1 MKRTIK
7 SLISVIALSAI
18 LQPAAQ
24 ENTVTI
30 TSFTD
35 EVKDANLAS
44 DDNSITEIRF
54 FDTAGRLRQ
63 TLRKGFSPD
72 GSDLVDFIDFDSLG
86 RKCTEFDPMP
96 VGGNNGHFVGRS
108 QFSPSR
114 AWARSFEYE
123 LSAQSRPVSVEGQH
137 YGGGIA
143 FYKYGFNNSA
153 SSDYKV
159 FTLVPV
165 PVPNCIRVDI
175 VSASP
180 GSYRFVEYKDE
191 DGYRRITFFDPDG
204 KTVLERV
211 IASAGSQDTYYLY
224 DDMDRLLG
232 VLPPAVSSELSAQS
246 SIFSNYGVPDTFG
259 YWYKYDERNRTIGVK
274 LPGIDW
280 EYTVFDGEN
289 RPILRQDGNLRKK
302 GLWTFFKYDEL
313 GRIVLEGTVEDSRSR
328 EILAG
333 LWKDR
338 AVKESFSGNQANYGY
353 SDNSRLGQSEYR
365 ITAAYYYDRYEFI
378 SLDSLH
384 LQNFWVGEQA
394 STHGLMTGKYEAV
407 LNVPG
412 KGRTSIFVYD
422 EKGRIIRSQQLDNLV
437 DPFWT
442 VLETGYDFSGQV
454 LSEEHR
460 YNGRLSLRYDYERD
474 RMGRVT
480 AVSLRYAG
488 RSDAQPVQIPFS
500 ELSYDNYGRPTAKKI
515 LHDSLIL
522 NYSYDPDGGLF
533 SIENPGRF
541 SEQICRSSRVTTP
554 YSLSR
559 CKNGNINDIRI
570 SQLGNDYFW
579 HFDYM
584 DGNRLSRAAMY
595 HSNNFNRPLGE
606 EERFAY
612 DNMGNITLLLRTH
625 ENRYAEQ
632 LDMVYK
638 GNRLTKVSKNGDPN
652 LEYDFQGYPDKA
664 DASTEMTYDP
674 NGNMTADLDRGIV
687 AIRYNLLNLPD
698 TVQFEN
704 GNRIVYFYYA
714 GGERAGAVTT
724 TYSTPISVPLDSVY
738 LGEDPH
744 FDMWEHRHGNLF
756 YKMGSPSRL
765 LFDDGFFELA
775 ERHGGLISQI
785 PYVFVRDHL
794 GSVRLVCNGN
804 TGEVV
809 QSLEY
814 LPSGVIFRSRNFDRQ
829 PYRFT
834 GKELLSAH
842 GLDWYDSGARMQ
854 EFHIPRFTTMD
865 PLCEKY
871 YSISPYAYCNNNPVK
886 YVDPDGES
894 WRLTY
899 DRIEG
904 GVIFTGYEWVDED
917 KSYDVDGNLLQ
928 GLYAQAIFFS
938 DNKTFDKDNGY
949 NIGSSTATVYLAD
962 GTTET
967 YAACTNPSGSD
978 YATVPEGTYHAKVGM
993 HKGAYTALRME
1004 DTDGSGRIELGY
1016 ENPAYTDGRTY
1027 AAGINIHKPG
1037 RDNLTGLTVKKMPIS
1052 AGCLLIDINSWD
1064 RFIGHFEAEDQKN
1077 NTVSVTV
1084 SRSLSEPVNVN
1095 RLPAFNFIL
1104 NGTRESFFSRIKNR
1118 KL

>member
-1 MKRTIK
+1 
-7 SLISVIALSAI
+7 
-18 LQPAAQ
+18 
-24 ENTVTI
+24 
-30 TSFTD
+30 
-35 EVKDANLAS
+35 
-44 DDNSITEIRF
+44 
-54 FDTAGRLRQ
+54 
-63 TLRKGFSPD
+63 
-72 GSDLVDFIDFDSLG
+72 
-86 RKCTEFDPMP
+86 MP
-96 VGGNNGHFVGRS
+96 VGGNNGNFVGRS

-474 RMGRVT
+474 RMGRGT

-595 HSNNFNRPLGE
+595 LS
-606 EERFAY
+606 
-612 DNMGNITLLLRTH
+612 
-625 ENRYAEQ
+625 
-632 LDMVYK
+632 
-638 GNRLTKVSKNGDPN
+638 
-652 LEYDFQGYPDKA
+652 
-664 DASTEMTYDP
+664 
-674 NGNMTADLDRGIV
+674 
-687 AIRYNLLNLPD
+687 
-698 TVQFEN
+698 
-704 GNRIVYFYYA
+704 
-714 GGERAGAVTT
+714 
-724 TYSTPISVPLDSVY
+724 
-738 LGEDPH
+738 
-744 FDMWEHRHGNLF
+744 
-756 YKMGSPSRL
+756 
-765 LFDDGFFELA
+765 
-775 ERHGGLISQI
+775 LI
-785 PYVFVRDHL
+785 
-794 GSVRLVCNGN
+794 
-804 TGEVV
+804 
-809 QSLEY
+809 
-814 LPSGVIFRSRNFDRQ
+814 
-829 PYRFT
+829 
-834 GKELLSAH
+834 
-842 GLDWYDSGARMQ
+842 
-854 EFHIPRFTTMD
+854 HI
-865 PLCEKY
+865 
-871 YSISPYAYCNNNPVK
+871 
-886 YVDPDGES
+886 
-894 WRLTY
+894 
-899 DRIEG
+899 
-904 GVIFTGYEWVDED
+904 
-917 KSYDVDGNLLQ
+917 
-928 GLYAQAIFFS
+928 
-938 DNKTFDKDNGY
+938 
-949 NIGSSTATVYLAD
+949 
-962 GTTET
+962 
-967 YAACTNPSGSD
+967 
-978 YATVPEGTYHAKVGM
+978 
-993 HKGAYTALRME
+993 
-1004 DTDGSGRIELGY
+1004 
-1016 ENPAYTDGRTY
+1016 
-1027 AAGINIHKPG
+1027 
-1037 RDNLTGLTVKKMPIS
+1037 
-1052 AGCLLIDINSWD
+1052 
-1064 RFIGHFEAEDQKN
+1064 
-1077 NTVSVTV
+1077 
-1084 SRSLSEPVNVN
+1084 
-1095 RLPAFNFIL
+1095 
-1104 NGTRESFFSRIKNR
+1104 
-1118 KL
+1118 

>member
-96 VGGNNGHFVGRS
+96 VGGNNGNFVGRS
-108 QFSPSR
+108 QFSSNG

-123 LSAQSRPVSVEGQH
+123 LSTQSRPVSVEGQH

-165 PVPNCIRVDI
+165 PGPNCIRVDI

-232 VLPPAVSSELSAQS
+232 VLPPAVSSGLSAQS
-246 SIFSNYGVPDTFG
+246 SIFSNYGAPDTFG

-289 RPILRQDGNLRKK
+289 RPILRQDGNQRKK

-328 EILAG
+328 EVLAG

-384 LQNFWVGEQA
+384 IQNFWVDEQA
-394 STHGLMTGKYEAV
+394 SAHGLMTGKYEAV

-533 SIENPGRF
+533 SIENPGRV
-541 SEQICRSSRVTTP
+541 SEQICRSSLVTTP

-579 HFDYM
+579 HFDYV

-842 GLDWYDSGARMQ
+842 GLDWYDSRARMQ

-871 YSISPYAYCNNNPVK
+871 YSISPYAYCGNNPIK
-886 YVDPDGES
+886 YIDPTGLAPIYAPDGTF
-894 WRLTY
+894 LGT
-899 DRIEG
+899 DDEG
-904 GVIFTGYEWVDED
+904 LCGPQLILNKNDFTQGMPHADAQKVLWTGVMTQD
-917 KSYDVDGNLLQ
+917 
-928 GLYAQAIFFS
+928 AQAKMDEHVAGLSSRPDYDGFVSIAEGIAWAKEHPNALKKPTPDNTLYIDASKLDFGRLSTS
-938 DNKTFDKDNGY
+938 DFKNVGEIESQNLFDLPLLKSALLYTLRNTVYALGRVDMILVNKKQKTVRIVNNSATDYDWNLGGGTKRDLFIRAERRRAGLNDTHGFKTFYYG
-949 NIGSSTATVYLAD
+949 L
-962 GTTET
+962 
-967 YAACTNPSGSD
+967 
-978 YATVPEGTYHAKVGM
+978 
-993 HKGAYTALRME
+993 
-1004 DTDGSGRIELGY
+1004 GRL
-1016 ENPAYTDGRTY
+1016 
-1027 AAGINIHKPG
+1027 
-1037 RDNLTGLTVKKMPIS
+1037 KK
-1052 AGCLLIDINSWD
+1052 
-1064 RFIGHFEAEDQKN
+1064 
-1077 NTVSVTV
+1077 
-1084 SRSLSEPVNVN
+1084 
-1095 RLPAFNFIL
+1095 
-1104 NGTRESFFSRIKNR
+1104 
-1118 KL
+1118 

>member
-96 VGGNNGHFVGRS
+96 VGGNNGNFVGRS

-687 AIRYNLLNLPD
+687 AIRYNMLNLPD

-765 LFDDGFFELA
+765 LFDDSFFELA

>member
-96 VGGNNGHFVGRS
+96 VGGNNGNFVGRS

-460 YNGRLSLRYDYERD
+460 HNGRLSLRYDYERD

>member
-96 VGGNNGHFVGRS
+96 VGGNNGNFVGRS

-687 AIRYNLLNLPD
+687 AIRYNMLNLPD

-804 TGEVV
+804 TGEIV

>member
-1 MKRTIK
+1 
-7 SLISVIALSAI
+7 
-18 LQPAAQ
+18 
-24 ENTVTI
+24 
-30 TSFTD
+30 
-35 EVKDANLAS
+35 
-44 DDNSITEIRF
+44 
-54 FDTAGRLRQ
+54 
-63 TLRKGFSPD
+63 
-72 GSDLVDFIDFDSLG
+72 
-86 RKCTEFDPMP
+86 
-96 VGGNNGHFVGRS
+96 
-108 QFSPSR
+108 
-114 AWARSFEYE
+114 
-123 LSAQSRPVSVEGQH
+123 
-137 YGGGIA
+137 
-143 FYKYGFNNSA
+143 
-153 SSDYKV
+153 
-159 FTLVPV
+159 
-165 PVPNCIRVDI
+165 
-175 VSASP
+175 
-180 GSYRFVEYKDE
+180 
-191 DGYRRITFFDPDG
+191 
-204 KTVLERV
+204 
-211 IASAGSQDTYYLY
+211 
-224 DDMDRLLG
+224 
-232 VLPPAVSSELSAQS
+232 
-246 SIFSNYGVPDTFG
+246 
-259 YWYKYDERNRTIGVK
+259 
-274 LPGIDW
+274 
-280 EYTVFDGEN
+280 
-289 RPILRQDGNLRKK
+289 
-302 GLWTFFKYDEL
+302 
-313 GRIVLEGTVEDSRSR
+313 
-328 EILAG
+328 
-333 LWKDR
+333 
-338 AVKESFSGNQANYGY
+338 
-353 SDNSRLGQSEYR
+353 
-365 ITAAYYYDRYEFI
+365 
-378 SLDSLH
+378 
-384 LQNFWVGEQA
+384 
-394 STHGLMTGKYEAV
+394 
-407 LNVPG
+407 
-412 KGRTSIFVYD
+412 
-422 EKGRIIRSQQLDNLV
+422 
-437 DPFWT
+437 
-442 VLETGYDFSGQV
+442 
-454 LSEEHR
+454 
-460 YNGRLSLRYDYERD
+460 
-474 RMGRVT
+474 
-480 AVSLRYAG
+480 
-488 RSDAQPVQIPFS
+488 
-500 ELSYDNYGRPTAKKI
+500 
-515 LHDSLIL
+515 
-522 NYSYDPDGGLF
+522 
-533 SIENPGRF
+533 
-541 SEQICRSSRVTTP
+541 
-554 YSLSR
+554 
-559 CKNGNINDIRI
+559 
-570 SQLGNDYFW
+570 
-579 HFDYM
+579 
-584 DGNRLSRAAMY
+584 
-595 HSNNFNRPLGE
+595 
-606 EERFAY
+606 
-612 DNMGNITLLLRTH
+612 
-625 ENRYAEQ
+625 
-632 LDMVYK
+632 MVYK

-687 AIRYNLLNLPD
+687 AIRYNMLNLPD
-698 TVQFEN
+698 TVQFEK

-765 LFDDGFFELA
+765 LFDNGFFELA

-904 GVIFTGYEWVDED
+904 EVIFTGYEWVDED

-978 YATVPEGTYHAKVGM
+978 YATVPEGTYHAKVGK

-1027 AAGINIHKPG
+1027 AVGINIHKPG
-1037 RDNLTGLTVKKMPIS
+1037 INNLTGMITKKRPIS
-1052 AGCLLIDINSWD
+1052 AGCLLVDINSWD

>member
-96 VGGNNGHFVGRS
+96 VGGNNGNFVGRS

-724 TYSTPISVPLDSVY
+724 TYSTPISMPLDSVY

-814 LPSGVIFRSRNFDRQ
+814 LPFGVIFRSRNFDRH